1 MSKARKILIYS
12 AVATVFVISLIVNTP
27 AWVMGSMLG
36 HYSGNRVSTI
46 NEQGSFWNGT
56 ALLQANDKVGKKV
69 VPIIMIGWQIKFGF
83 KKFVTVN
90 LTASNQTI
98 AAVSLT
104 KNGIAVNNV
113 NLALSL
119 DQLTPFMGN
128 LNTLNLSGSVRL
140 SADNLLIG
148 KKMQGSVNLTLNNVG
163 SGISPINPIGS
174 YQVSVD
180 LASQALDVST
190 TDANSVIS
198 VTGSGST
205 NSLTLNSKV
214 QPDKKEQLLQFM
226 TMMGI
231 PQADGSYQLKAI

>member
-1 MSKARKILIYS
+1 MSKARKILIYTS
-12 AVATVFVISLIVNTP
+12 VVVIFLASIVINTP
-27 AWVMGSMLG
+27 AWIMGAMLE
-36 HYSGNRVSTI
+36 HYSANRVSTL
-46 NEQGSFWNGT
+46 NEQGSFWNGS
-56 ALLQANDKVGKKV
+56 ALLQANDKVSKKT
-69 VPIIMIGWQIKFGF
+69 VPIIMVGWQIKFGF
-83 KKFVTVN
+83 KKFVTIN

-98 AAVSLT
+98 AAISLT

-148 KKMQGSVNLTLNNVG
+148 KKMQGNVNLTLNNVG

-174 YQVSVD
+174 YQVSID
-180 LASQALDVST
+180 LASQALEVST
-190 TDANSVIS
+190 TDSNSVIS
-198 VTGSGST
+198 VTGTGSI
-205 NSLTLNSKV
+205 NSLILNSKV